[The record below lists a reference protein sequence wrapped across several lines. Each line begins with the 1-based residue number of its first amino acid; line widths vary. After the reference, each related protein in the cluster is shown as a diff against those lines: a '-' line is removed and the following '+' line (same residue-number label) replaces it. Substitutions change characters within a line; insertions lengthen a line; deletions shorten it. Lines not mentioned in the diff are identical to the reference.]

1 MRKSR
6 QTVWLVTLLI
16 IFFLA
21 GCAGQQAARNMPPF
35 QPTNL
40 TAEGYDRKV
49 DNFVILFDS
58 SSSMASRSM
67 GLVKFETAR
76 EFVKRLNLILPEL
89 GYQDAF
95 ISFGHH
101 SSVSRKHTVK
111 HHGLKTYASA
121 DLIQSLGA
129 VTKAG
134 GTTPMDKAIDANRG
148 LLDGSTGKIAV
159 LMIGDGLDLGEPVLE
174 AASRAREKFG
184 DRLCIYPILVGDDPA
199 GRQLMQA
206 LAKTAG
212 CGFFT
217 QAEETLS
224 GEAMADFAT
233 RVFLTAKAA
242 GPKDTDGDG
251 VYDHLDRCPGTPRGT
266 LVDAVGCPLQPKPA
280 APVDSDGDGVLDD
293 DDFCPGTP
301 RGATVDDRGCW
312 VLEGVEFETN
322 RAEIRP
328 MYEPELEAV
337 ATVLENNPGVKIQI
351 QGHTDSVGDAD
362 YNRQLSEKRA
372 KAVMEWLVREG
383 IDRKRLS
390 AIGLGEARPIANND
404 SEIGRERNRRVEL
417 KPMP

>member
-1 MRKSR
+1 MKRSR
-6 QTVWLVTLLI
+6 PTLWVTILFI
-16 IFFLA
+16 TFFLA
-21 GCAGQQAARNMPPF
+21 GCAGQQARTMPAF

-40 TAEGYDRKV
+40 TADGYDRRV
-49 DNFVILFDS
+49 DNFVILFDA
-58 SSSMASRSM
+58 SSSMAERSL
-67 GLVKFETAR
+67 GLVKLETAR
-76 EFVKRLNLILPEL
+76 EFVKRLNVILPEL
-89 GYQDAF
+89 GYNDAF

-101 SSVSRKHTVK
+101 KSVSRKHTVK
-111 HHGLKTYASA
+111 HHGLTPYRTAELLQTIDA
-121 DLIQSLGA
+121 L
-129 VTKAG
+129 TKAG
-134 GTTPMDKAIDANRG
+134 GTTPMAKAIDANRG
-148 LLDGSTGKIAV
+148 LLDGATGKIAV
-159 LMIGDGLDLGEPVLE
+159 LMIGDGLDLGGPVLE

-184 DRLCIYPILVGDDPA
+184 DRLCIYPILVGDDPT

-390 AIGLGEARPIANND
+390 AVGLGAARPIANND
-404 SEIGRERNRRVEL
+404 SAEGRERNRRVEL

>member
-1 MRKSR
+1 MRRSR
-6 QTVWLVTLLI
+6 PTLLLTVLFI
-16 IFFLA
+16 TVFLA
-21 GCAGQQAARNMPPF
+21 GCAGQQARTMPAF

-40 TAEGYDRKV
+40 TADGYDRRV
-49 DNFVILFDS
+49 DNFVILFDA
-58 SSSMASRSM
+58 SSSMAERSM
-67 GLVKFETAR
+67 GLVKLETAR
-76 EFVKRLNLILPEL
+76 EFVKRLNVILPEL
-89 GYQDAF
+89 GYEDAF

-101 SSVSRKHTVK
+101 KSVSRKHTVK
-111 HHGLKTYASA
+111 HHGLTTYSTAELLSTI
-121 DLIQSLGA
+121 DGL
-129 VTKAG
+129 TKAG
-134 GTTPMDKAIDANRG
+134 GTTPMAKAFDANRG
-148 LLDGSTGKIAV
+148 LLDGVTGKIAV
-159 LMIGDGLDLGEPVLE
+159 LIIADGRDMGAPVLE
-174 AASRAREKFG
+174 AAYRGREKFG
-184 DRLCIYPILVGDDPA
+184 DRLCIYPILVGDDPG
-199 GRQLMQA
+199 GRQLMQS
-206 LAKTAG
+206 LAKVTG

-217 QAEETLS
+217 QAEESLS

-233 RVFLTAKAA
+233 RVFLAAKPA

-266 LVDAVGCPLQPKPA
+266 LVDAMGCPLPTKPA
-280 APVDSDGDGVLDD
+280 APVDSDGDGVFDD

-301 RGATVDDRGCW
+301 RGATVDNRGCW

-322 RAEIRP
+322 QAVIRP

-351 QGHTDSVGDAD
+351 QGHTDSVGAAD

-372 KAVMEWLVREG
+372 KAVMEWLVQAG

-404 SEIGRERNRRVEL
+404 SAFGRERNRRVEL

>member
-1 MRKSR
+1 MLKSR
-6 QTVWLVTLLI
+6 QTVWMALLLTTLL
-16 IFFLA
+16 LA
-21 GCAGQQAARNMPPF
+21 GCAGQQAARNMPAF

-40 TAEGYDRKV
+40 TAESHDRKV
-49 DNFVILFDS
+49 DQFVILFDS

-67 GLVKFETAR
+67 GLVKLETAR

-101 SSVSRKHTVK
+101 DSISRRPTVK
-111 HHGLKTYASA
+111 HHGLKPYATA
-121 DLIQSLGA
+121 DLMQSLDA
-129 VTKAG
+129 VVKAG
-134 GTTPMDKAIDANRG
+134 GTTPMVKAIDANRG
-148 LLDGSTGKIAV
+148 LLDGTTGKIAI
-159 LMIGDGLDLGEPVLE
+159 LMIGDGLDLGKPVLE
-174 AASRAREKFG
+174 AAAAAREKFG
-184 DRLCIYPILVGDDPA
+184 MRLCIYPILVGDDPA
-199 GRQLMQA
+199 GRELMQA
-206 LAKTAG
+206 LAKTTD

-217 QAEETLS
+217 QAEESLS
-224 GEAMADFAT
+224 SEAMADFAT

-242 GPKDTDGDG
+242 GPKDSDGDG

-266 LVDAVGCPLQPKPA
+266 LVDATGCPVVPKAA
-280 APVDSDGDGVLDD
+280 APVDSDGDGVFDD

-328 MYEPELEAV
+328 AYEPELEAV
-337 ATVLENNPGVKIQI
+337 ATVLENNPGVRIQI
-351 QGHTDSVGDAD
+351 QGHTDSVGAAE

-372 KAVMEWLVREG
+372 RAVMDWLINEG

-390 AIGLGEARPIANND
+390 AVGLGETRPIASND
-404 SEIGRERNRRVEL
+404 SAAGRELNRRVEL
-417 KPMP
+417 KPLP

>member
-6 QTVWLVTLLI
+6 QTLWLVTLLI
-16 IFFLA
+16 IFSLV
-21 GCAGQQAARNMPPF
+21 GCAGQQARTIPPF

-40 TAEGYDRKV
+40 TADGYDRRV
-49 DNFVILFDS
+49 DNFVILFDA
-58 SSSMASRSM
+58 SSSMAERSM
-67 GLVKFETAR
+67 GLMKLDTAR

-89 GYQDAF
+89 GYEDAF

-101 SSVSRKHTVK
+101 KSVSRKHTVK
-111 HHGLKTYASA
+111 HHGLTPYSTAELSRTI
-121 DLIQSLGA
+121 DTL
-129 VTKAG
+129 TKAG
-134 GTTPMDKAIDANRG
+134 GTTPMVKAIDANRG
-148 LLDGSTGKIAV
+148 LLEGATGNIAV
-159 LMIGDGLDLGEPVLE
+159 LIIGDGKDMGEPVL
-174 AASRAREKFG
+174 AAAHRGREKFG

-199 GRQLMQA
+199 GRELMQA
-206 LAKTAG
+206 LAKTTG

-217 QAEETLS
+217 QAEESLG
-224 GEAMADFAT
+224 GEAMVDFAT
-233 RVFLTAKAA
+233 RVFLTAKA

-266 LVDAVGCPLQPKPA
+266 LVDAVGCPLPPKPP
-280 APVDSDGDGVLDD
+280 APLDSDGDGVLDD

-312 VLEGVEFETN
+312 VLQGVEFETD

-337 ATVLENNPGVKIQI
+337 ATVLENNLGVKIQI
-351 QGHTDSVGDAD
+351 QGHTDSVGAAD

-372 KAVMEWLVREG
+372 KAVMEWLIQEG

-404 SEIGRERNRRVEL
+404 SAEGRERNRRVEL